1 MRYYQLT
8 LLLFSVCMAVRP
20 GPVFAQHDTKAGT
33 DTTQQ
38 LFNTDDILHFKLT
51 GKLNELYKDISDK
64 NTYHPVLLQLIGKDS
79 NEVSLQ
85 ITAKTRGHFRK
96 EKGNCT
102 QPPLLLSFPSRK
114 ATKNTPFENQT
125 KLKLVVPCRGDE
137 YVIEEYLV
145 YKVYNLLSKN
155 SFHARLALVD
165 FEDSSHRR
173 KTETHYCF
181 LLENENPMAARNS
194 CFVLKKKMLMM
205 ESTDADEFRKMAVFQ
220 YLIGNTDW
228 GVPYLQ
234 NIVLIAPDSLTRP
247 FTVPYDFD
255 HAGIVDPPYA
265 GPAPDLELN
274 SILDRL
280 YRGYCEK
287 NLSVFNAT
295 FALFNRV
302 KPDIYNVYTNCS
314 LLSAKYIKFVKRYLD
329 DFYSTIN
336 NKRTIETEFGKPC
349 TTDQRVEIKG
359 LKK

>member
-1 MRYYQLT
+1 VRYHPFAI
-8 LLLFSVCMAVRP
+8 LLITVLVAGSPA
-20 GPVFAQHDTKAGT
+20 PVTAQRDDKAGT
-33 DTTQQ
+33 DTAQQ
-38 LFNTDDILHFKLT
+38 LFNTEEILHFTLT

-64 NTYHPVLLQLIGKDS
+64 NTYHPMLLQLTGKDS
-79 NEVSLQ
+79 NQVALQ
-85 ITAKTRGHFRK
+85 IMVKTRGHFRK

-102 QPPLLLSFPSRK
+102 QPPLLLDFPRNEGI
-114 ATKNTPFENQT
+114 KNTPFDHQT

-165 FEDSSHRR
+165 FEDSLHRK

-181 LLENENPMAARNS
+181 LLENENPMAARND
-194 CFVLKKKMLMM
+194 CFVMKQKMLMM
-205 ESTDADEFRKMAVFQ
+205 ESTDAGELRKMAVFQ
-220 YLIGNTDW
+220 YMIGNTDW

-234 NIVLIAPDSLTRP
+234 NIVLIAPDSVTRP

-287 NLSVFNAT
+287 DLTVFNET
-295 FALFNRV
+295 FALYNRL
-302 KPDIYNVYTNCS
+302 KPDIYNIYTSCP

-336 NKRTIETEFGKPC
+336 NKRTIESEFGKPC
-349 TTDQRVEIKG
+349 TTSQRVEIKG